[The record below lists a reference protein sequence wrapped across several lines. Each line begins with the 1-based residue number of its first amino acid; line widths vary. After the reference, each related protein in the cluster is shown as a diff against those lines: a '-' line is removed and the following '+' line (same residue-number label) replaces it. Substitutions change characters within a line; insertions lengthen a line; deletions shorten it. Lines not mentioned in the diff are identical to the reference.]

1 MSSYANV
8 GSGVAVGSVLWPNF
22 FLFYINVMPEGLNVR
37 YSQTICKWCLSATSE
52 SDAQKLQTNID
63 TMLSFYFVGFVI
75 SQHFPGLLEPNFDG
89 SKFGITFNKY

>member
-1 MSSYANV
+1 MSSYAKV
-8 GSGVAVGSVLWPNF
+8 GSGEAEGSVLWPIF
-22 FLFYINVMPEGLNVR
+22 FLYNGMPEGLNVR

-63 TMLSFYFVGFVI
+63 TMLSFFFVGFVI

>member
-8 GSGVAVGSVLWPNF
+8 GSGEAEGSVLWPIF
-22 FLFYINVMPEGLNVR
+22 FLYNGMPEGLNVR

-63 TMLSFYFVGFVI
+63 TMLSFVFVGFVI

-89 SKFGITFNKY
+89 SKFGITFDKY

>member
-8 GSGVAVGSVLWPNF
+8 GSGEAEGSVLW
-22 FLFYINVMPEGLNVR
+22 LIFYLYNGMPEGLNVR

-63 TMLSFYFVGFVI
+63 TMLSFFFVGFVI

>member
-8 GSGVAVGSVLWPNF
+8 GSGEAEGSVLWPIF
-22 FLFYINVMPEGLNVR
+22 FLYNGMPEGLNVR

-52 SDAQKLQTNID
+52 SDAPKLQTNID
-63 TMLSFYFVGFVI
+63 TMLSFFFVGFVI

>member
-8 GSGVAVGSVLWPNF
+8 GSEEAEGSVLWPIF
-22 FLFYINVMPEGLNVR
+22 FLYNGMSEGLNVR

-63 TMLSFYFVGFVI
+63 TMLSFFFVGFVI
-75 SQHFPGLLEPNFDG
+75 SQHFPGLLEPIFDG

>member
-8 GSGVAVGSVLWPNF
+8 GSEEAEGSVLWPIF
-22 FLFYINVMPEGLNVR
+22 FLYNGMSEGLNVR

-63 TMLSFYFVGFVI
+63 TMLSFFFVGIVI
-75 SQHFPGLLEPNFDG
+75 SQHFPGLLEPNFDD

>member
-8 GSGVAVGSVLWPNF
+8 GSGEAEGSVLWPMF
-22 FLFYINVMPEGLNVR
+22 FLYNGMPEGLNVR

-63 TMLSFYFVGFVI
+63 TMLSFVFVGFVI

>member
-8 GSGVAVGSVLWPNF
+8 GSGEAEGSVLWPIFSLYNG
-22 FLFYINVMPEGLNVR
+22 MPEGLNVR

-63 TMLSFYFVGFVI
+63 TMLSFFFVGFVI

>member
-8 GSGVAVGSVLWPNF
+8 GSGEAEGSVLWPMF
-22 FLFYINVMPEGLNVR
+22 FLYNGMPEGLNVR

-63 TMLSFYFVGFVI
+63 TMLSFVFVGFVI

-89 SKFGITFNKY
+89 SKFGITLNKY

>member
-8 GSGVAVGSVLWPNF
+8 GSGEAEGSVLWPIF
-22 FLFYINVMPEGLNVR
+22 FLYNGLPEGLNVR

-63 TMLSFYFVGFVI
+63 TMLSFVFVGFVI